1 MMQGMKTLSVAVAA
15 ALMLQGCAAVV
26 VGGAVATVAM
36 VDDKRTSGTYI
47 EDQNI
52 ELKAS
57 SRLGEAKLG
66 EGVNASFT
74 SFNRKLLIT
83 GEAPN
88 EELKARVAAIAKD
101 VPEVRDVVNEMAVA
115 GVTSWTTR
123 SDDTLLTTKVKTRLA
138 QDDGV
143 HSNHVKVVSSKGVVY
158 LMGILP
164 QKEADIAAQVAATT
178 SGVQKVVKLFEYEKM
193 SEKK

>member
-1 MMQGMKTLSVAVAA
+1 MMQGMKTLSVAIAA

-26 VGGAVATVAM
+26 VGGAAATVVMA
-36 VDDKRTSGTYI
+36 DDKRTSGTYI

-52 ELKAS
+52 EIKAG

-88 EELKARVAAIAKD
+88 EELKAKVGTIAKD
-101 VPEVRDVVNEMAVA
+101 VPEVREVVNELAVA

-123 SDDTLLTTKVKTRLA
+123 SDDSWLTTKVKTRLA
-138 QDDGV
+138 QQDGV
-143 HSNHVKVVSSKGVVY
+143 HANHIKVVSSKGTVY

-164 QKEADIAAQVAATT
+164 QKEADAAAEVAATT
-178 SGVQKVVKLFEYEKM
+178 SGVQKVVKLFEYEK
-193 SEKK
+193 K